1 MDLQKEPAPQQ
12 GQVRH
17 TAVLLCNLG
26 TPDAPTAPALRRY
39 LAQFLGDP
47 RVVEIPRALWR
58 PILHGIILRT
68 RPARSAAKYAS
79 IWTAEG
85 SPLAVWTARQAV
97 MLRGWL
103 GEAGQ
108 QVAVLPAMRYG
119 QPAIAAQL
127 QALQADGVRR
137 VLVLPLYPQ
146 YSATTTASVVDDVA
160 AWVRRSRHFPE
171 LRFVNDYHDHPDY
184 IAALA
189 QSVRAHWKREG
200 GPADQLVMSF
210 HGIPERNVR
219 LGDPYAEQCRT
230 TARLLAQALGLDEDR
245 YQLTFQSRFGKA
257 RWLEPYTEPTLVAL
271 ARAGTRR
278 VDVMCPG
285 FTGDCLE
292 TLEEINQEARE
303 AFLHA
308 GGQEFR
314 YIPCLND
321 SPAWITALSR
331 IAQQH
336 LAGWMGPATGA

>member
-1 MDLQKEPAPQQ
+1 MPHTPPQPPT
-12 GQVRH
+12 
-17 TAVLLCNLG
+17 TAILLCNLG

-47 RVVEIPRALWR
+47 RVVEIPRLLWL

-68 RPARSAAKYAS
+68 RPRRSAAKYAS
-79 IWTAEG
+79 IWTPEG
-85 SPLAVWTARQAV
+85 SPLAVWTQRQAV
-97 MLRGWL
+97 LLREAL
-103 GEAGQ
+103 GQAGM
-108 QVAVLPAMRYG
+108 QVRVLHAMRYG

-127 QALQADGVRR
+127 RALQDAGVER

-146 YSATTTASVVDDVA
+146 YSSTTTASLFDDVA
-160 AWVRRSRHFPE
+160 AWVRRARRYPE
-171 LRFVNDYHDHPDY
+171 LRFANEYHAHPDY

-189 QSVRAHWKREG
+189 ASVRGHWLQQG
-200 GPADQLVMSF
+200 GPAERLVMSF

-219 LGDPYAEQCRT
+219 LGDPYADQCRT
-230 TARLLAQALGLDEDR
+230 TARLLAEALGLAQQQ
-245 YQLTFQSRFGKA
+245 YLVTFQSRFGRA
-257 RWLEPYTEPTLVAL
+257 RWLEPYTEPTLVEL
-271 ARAGTRR
+271 AQAGVGR

-303 AFLHA
+303 AFLQA

-321 SPAWITALSR
+321 DAAWIDALSR
-331 IAQQH
+331 IAQQQ
-336 LAGWMGPATGA
+336 LAGWPVG